1 MKPENVLIGED
12 KHLRLIDFGDSKE
25 FDLPGEK
32 TVAEQ
37 ADAYMKKKTNPESD
51 DEEDQFEMPDPDVDP
66 EARGTFVGTPLYVSP
81 EMLDDNL
88 AIPASDL
95 WALGVMVF
103 NMHTG
108 KMPFDGQQ

>member
-37 ADAYMKKKTNPESD
+37 ADAYMKKKTNPEMHLTRPLSVCSHRIYD
-51 DEEDQFEMPDPDVDP
+51 DQ
-66 EARGTFVGTPLYVSP
+66 PLPILRLRIHYTRPWMS
-81 EMLDDNL
+81 ESTKLERESKL
-88 AIPASDL
+88 AC
-95 WALGVMVF
+95 
-103 NMHTG
+103 TR
-108 KMPFDGQQ
+108 